1 MSLRVS
7 LRPRDCSTHPHH
19 TGNFII
25 QYIGYISVLD
35 NNNKRQYLVDLATL
49 IVWTVAVSYTIVLL
63 VSRSALDRLY
73 NIYGFWPFWLGNFV
87 IHYLPAIINT
97 AAVRSP
103 YQSLAER
110 AGVFLALTSLI
121 VLYNLTHDTS
131 KVYFSDIIDPMAG
144 MGYMIA
150 AAFVLQ
156 VGVGSNALFLF
167 LSHLTPQLRKF
178 VTLDWKPYICTGL
191 TLFSP
196 SYLPEAPPE
205 EKSTRRNDEESV

>member
-1 MSLRVS
+1 LRAFPP
-7 LRPRDCSTHPHH
+7 LRGCPAHPHH

-35 NNNKRQYLVDLATL
+35 NNSKRQYLADLATL

-87 IHYLPAIINT
+87 IHYLPAIVNT
-97 AAVRSP
+97 AAIRSP
-103 YQSLAER
+103 YRSLAER
-110 AGVFLALTSLI
+110 AGVFLTLTFLI
-121 VLYNLTHDTS
+121 LLYNLTHDTS

-156 VGVGSNALFLF
+156 VGGLWRVFSLRF
-167 LSHLTPQLRKF
+167 QL
-178 VTLDWKPYICTGL
+178 
-191 TLFSP
+191 
-196 SYLPEAPPE
+196 
-205 EKSTRRNDEESV
+205 